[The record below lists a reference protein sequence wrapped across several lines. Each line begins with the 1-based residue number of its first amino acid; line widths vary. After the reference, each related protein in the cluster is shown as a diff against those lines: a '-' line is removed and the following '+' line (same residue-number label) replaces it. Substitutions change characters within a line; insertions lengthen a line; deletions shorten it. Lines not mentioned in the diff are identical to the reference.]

1 VSGAKLLAGSH
12 LESQRQAGWLDGPL
26 GIVYALEAARVL
38 NRHSSFADRA
48 VEIACWC
55 DEEGHFGH
63 FLGSR
68 SYVGKVTDAE
78 VAAAVDR
85 TDGRRMADALAAA
98 GLAGRPRITAPAGRH
113 CAFLEAHIEQGDWL
127 EANALKIGVVTSIVG
142 IWQFKV
148 SFEGVQNHAGTTRMA
163 IRRDAGLACAKL
175 CVAIDQAFPK
185 AADARTV
192 WTTGRITLEPGAPSI
207 IPGRAEMLFQIRDAD
222 VSILERLEALLREL
236 AMDADRS
243 GPVRVSVERLR
254 ASMPAVMDAK
264 LQDII
269 ARAAERHAP
278 GQVTTMPSAAGH
290 DAGVLSEIVPA
301 AMLFVPSIGG
311 ISHHWTENTSD
322 EDIILG
328 AQVFCDAAAAI
339 LGSH

>member
-1 VSGAKLLAGSH
+1 
-12 LESQRQAGWLDGPL
+12 
-26 GIVYALEAARVL
+26 
-38 NRHSSFADRA
+38 
-48 VEIACWC
+48 
-55 DEEGHFGH
+55 
-63 FLGSR
+63 
-68 SYVGKVTDAE
+68 
-78 VAAAVDR
+78 
-85 TDGRRMADALAAA
+85 
-98 GLAGRPRITAPAGRH
+98 
-113 CAFLEAHIEQGDWL
+113 
-127 EANALKIGVVTSIVG
+127 
-142 IWQFKV
+142 
-148 SFEGVQNHAGTTRMA
+148 
-163 IRRDAGLACAKL
+163 
-175 CVAIDQAFPK
+175 
-185 AADARTV
+185 
-192 WTTGRITLEPGAPSI
+192 
-207 IPGRAEMLFQIRDAD
+207 MLFQIRDAD

-311 ISHHWTENTSD
+311 ISHHWTENTCD